1 MESFSLI
8 RLTLV
13 NTTQEEEEE
22 EEEEEAAAAA
32 KIVEPLLG

>member
-22 EEEEEAAAAA
+22 EEEEAAAAA

>member
-22 EEEEEAAAAA
+22 AAAA